1 MDVRFGK
8 NNFSLFHYIR
18 DSKKLPYENISSKK
32 ITYEIQKN
40 NSDYLNVIE
49 KITLI
54 QNSVIKK
61 GQDISSYIS
70 ELEFLLAS
78 GNNDKNIS
86 RSFYTSKVFLDIIDI
101 FNISLPEYHEK
112 LFDFIEKILSDKL
125 VSKYLSKSEKLL
137 PKILDFLTNSKISES
152 AIKISEILLINKN
165 YYQKFLIF

>member
-8 NNFSLFHYIR
+8 NNFSLFNYIR
-18 DSKKLPYENISSKK
+18 DSKKLPYDNISSKK

-40 NSDYLNVIE
+40 NSDYLNIIE

-86 RSFYTSKVFLDIIDI
+86 KSFYS
-101 FNISLPEYHEK
+101 
-112 LFDFIEKILSDKL
+112 
-125 VSKYLSKSEKLL
+125 
-137 PKILDFLTNSKISES
+137 SKI
-152 AIKISEILLINKN
+152 
-165 YYQKFLIF
+165 F